1 MAGRLLVL
9 FRPLAAVFIAAG
21 MGAPVPALAGD
32 PSAFAKSVAELPP
45 AQQLDI
51 VRIILD
57 DVFGSPDQIRAN
69 FAAAC
74 TRRQQQPAP
83 AQGVP
88 EKKPALPLTSMLRAK
103 MAGLSKDA
111 SLAALCATPIRT
123 KVDAALAIEG
133 RIAKKRAATEAAEDA
148 AFATSEQAA
157 KAARPAKPD

>member
-9 FRPLAAVFIAAG
+9 LRPLAAVFILGGAG
-21 MGAPVPALAGD
+21 VTAPAVAGD
-32 PSAFAKSVAELPP
+32 PNAFAKGVAELPP

-57 DVFGSPDQIRAN
+57 DVFGSPDEIRVN

-74 TRRQQQPAP
+74 TRRLQQPAP
-83 AQGVP
+83 GVP
-88 EKKPALPLTSMLRAK
+88 EKKAALPLTSMLRAK

-111 SLAALCATPIRT
+111 TLAALCAAPIRT

-148 AFATSEQAA
+148 AFAKSEQAA
-157 KAARPAKPD
+157 RAARPAKPD